1 MAGIEYAIKY
11 SPIVDERFT
20 LGSLTGGM
28 VNNEYDWVGVETV
41 KVYSIP
47 TAAMNNYSL
56 SGANRYGTPAELENA
71 AQELKVTQDRSF
83 TFTIDRKSTDDT
95 MFTMEAGRALRRQID
110 EIILPEVD
118 TYRIAAYVAGCKAA
132 HVHNSADP
140 SASNAYALFLAAQE
154 DLDNTKVPQGGRFA
168 IVDPA
173 FLNFLKQN
181 ENFIKQSDL
190 SQRITITGVVGE
202 CDGVNIVKAPKSY
215 FPTGVHCIITNRMVM
230 PSPVK
235 LQNYKIHMDPPGIN
249 GALVEGRIRYDA
261 FILDEKADAISVI
274 ADSGA
279 STGDSVTVSP
289 STASVTVGGTVTLT
303 AQTLPANR
311 AVTWT
316 SSDAT
321 KATVANGVVTGV
333 GAGSATIT
341 ATATIN
347 GSTYTDTCTVTVT
360 SA

>member
-1 MAGIEYAIKY
+1 MATINYAEKY

-20 LGSLTGGM
+20 LGALTAGM
-28 VNNEYDWVGVETV
+28 VNNEYEWIGVETV
-41 KVYSIP
+41 NVFSIP
-47 TAAMNNYSL
+47 TAAMNNYTLTGS
-56 SGANRYGTPAELENA
+56 NRYGTPEELENA
-71 AQELKVTQDRSF
+71 VQEMKVSQDRSF
-83 TFTIDRKSTDDT
+83 TFTIDRKSHDDT
-95 MFTMEAGRALRRQID
+95 MMVMEAGRALRRQID
-110 EIILPEVD
+110 EVVIPEID
-118 TYRIAAYVAGCKAA
+118 TYRIAAYVAGCKTA

-140 SASNAYALFLAAQE
+140 SAANAYSLFLAAQE
-154 DLDNTKVPQGGRFA
+154 DLDNAKVPQGGRFA
-168 IVDPA
+168 IVTPA

-181 ENFIKQSDL
+181 DSFVKESDM

-202 CDGVNIVKAPKSY
+202 VDGVMIVKAPTSY
-215 FPTGVHCIITNRMVM
+215 FPFGVHCILTNKMVM

-235 LQNYKIHMDPPGIN
+235 LQDYKIHMDPPGIN
-249 GALVEGRIRYDA
+249 GWLVEGRLRYDS
-261 FILDEKADAISVI
+261 FILDEKADAIAVI
-274 ADSGA
+274 ANSGA

-289 STASVTVGGTVTLT
+289 STASVAVGGTVTLT